1 MGLSAFAIFLSFTTQ
16 SFLGSGVGG
25 VALVLLL
32 RLASSLGFAGPLN
45 PYFLTNQFEA
55 WPNLTRNPIEWG
67 SIVRS
72 A

>member
-1 MGLSAFAIFLSFTTQ
+1 
-16 SFLGSGVGG
+16 

-32 RLASSLGFAGPLN
+32 RLASSLGLAGPLN

-55 WPNLTRNPIEWG
+55 WLNLTRDLIEWG